1 MTEGHK
7 APAPGKFTSPIGDRY
22 LEDYVPGGV
31 HEFGEA
37 LVTEQEIIEF
47 ARRYD
52 PQDFHTDPLK
62 AAQSRFGGL
71 IASGWLT
78 CALMMRMLTDHY
90 LTRNASLSSPGLDEV
105 RWLAPVR
112 PGDVLH
118 ARVTVLEA
126 RRSSSKP
133 DRGILRSKIEVLN
146 QRGEA
151 VMTMLALNLIA
162 CRSTPASES
171 P

>member
-1 MTEGHK
+1 MNEDRN
-7 APAPGKFTSPIGDRY
+7 APGTGKFTSPIDDRH
-22 LEDYVPGGV
+22 LEDYVPGDV
-31 HEFGEA
+31 HEFGAA
-37 LVTEQEIIEF
+37 LVTEQEIVEF

-52 PQDFHTDPLK
+52 PQDFHTDAVK
-62 AAQSRFGGL
+62 AAGSRFGGL

-78 CALMMRMLTDHY
+78 CALMMRMFADHY

-146 QRGEA
+146 DRGEV
-151 VMTMLALNLIA
+151 VMTMLAMNLVT
-162 CRSTPASES
+162 CRSVPAT
-171 P
+171 

>member
-1 MTEGHK
+1 MNEDRN
-7 APAPGKFTSPIGDRY
+7 APAPGKFNSAIDDRY

-31 HEFGEA
+31 HEFGEM
-37 LVTEQEIIEF
+37 LVTEQEIVEF

-52 PQDFHTDPLK
+52 PQDFHTDPVR
-62 AAQSRFGGL
+62 AAGSRFGGL

-78 CALMMRMLTDHY
+78 CALMMRMFSDHY

-118 ARVTVLEA
+118 SRVTVLEA

-146 QRGEA
+146 QRGEV
-151 VMTMLALNLIA
+151 VMTMLAMNLIA
-162 CRSTPASES
+162 CRAAPA

>member
-1 MTEGHK
+1 MNENHPTS
-7 APAPGKFTSPIGDRY
+7 APDKFASPIDDRY
-22 LEDYVPGGV
+22 LEDYVAGAV
-31 HEFGEA
+31 HEFGEV

-52 PQDFHTDPLK
+52 PQDFHTDPVK
-62 AAQSRFGGL
+62 AARSRFGGL

-78 CALMMRMLTDHY
+78 CALMMRMYTDHY

-105 RWLAPVR
+105 RWLSPVR
-112 PGDVLH
+112 PDDVLH

-146 QRGEA
+146 QRGEV
-151 VMTMLALNLIA
+151 VMTMVAMNLVA
-162 CRSTPASES
+162 GRSAPGK
-171 P
+171 